1 MEMMRCLSSRRLLRF
16 LVLTGAALA
25 LAACAARMVTV
36 AIPPRV
42 ELTTYPSI
50 GVIEFVSPQPGPL
63 GADATR
69 KFIANVHGAQPGVR
83 ILELGSQAKVL
94 QEVGQSE
101 LDFRAIRAVGEK
113 YRVAAVL
120 TGTIE
125 LSEPR
130 PDVSISTSLSSI
142 SANAKAKV
150 EGRMSAKLWETASGA
165 STWSNS
171 SWGNW
176 TVGGI
181 SLSSD
186 GNISGGY
193 HYPKEK
199 QDQIL
204 MSLIKALNGD
214 FWPTYEKRRVEQG
227 E

>member
-1 MEMMRCLSSRRLLRF
+1 MEMMRCLSFRRLMRF

-36 AIPPRV
+36 AVPPRV
-42 ELTTYPSI
+42 ELTSYPSI
-50 GVIEFVSPQPGPL
+50 GVIEFVSTQPGTL
-63 GADATR
+63 GTDATR
-69 KFIANVHGAQPGVR
+69 EFIANLHGAQPGVR
-83 ILELGSQAKVL
+83 ILELSSQAKVL
-94 QEVGQSE
+94 QEVGHSE
-101 LDFRAIRAVGEK
+101 LDFRAIRAIGEK

-130 PDVSISTSLSSI
+130 PDVNISTSLSSI
-142 SANAKAKV
+142 SAKAKV
-150 EGRMSAKLWETASGA
+150 DGRMSAKLWETDSGA

-186 GNISGGY
+186 GDVRAGY

-214 FWPTYEKRRVEQG
+214 FWPTYEKRKIEEG

>member
-1 MEMMRCLSSRRLLRF
+1 MKMMRCLSSRRLLRF
-16 LVLTGAALA
+16 LVLAGVALA

-36 AIPPRV
+36 TVPPRV

-50 GVIEFVSPQPGPL
+50 GVIEFVSPQSGLL

-69 KFIANVHGAQPGVR
+69 KLIANLHGAQPGVR
-83 ILELGSQAKVL
+83 ILELGSQTKLL

-101 LDFRAIRAVGEK
+101 LDFRAIRAIGEK
-113 YRVAAVL
+113 YRVTVVL
-120 TGTIE
+120 TGTVE

-130 PDVSISTSLSSI
+130 PDVNFSTSLSSI
-142 SANAKAKV
+142 SAKAKV

-186 GNISGGY
+186 GNISAGY

-204 MSLIKALNGD
+204 MSLVKALNGD
-214 FWPTYEKRRVEQG
+214 FWPTYEKRKVEKG